1 MKKEIKEDK
10 IKVVG
15 KILKLGDIQNLSVKE
30 WPLITIDHINK
41 GGHYVFFDSGFIDS
55 SFLTTLNFQTQFGRE
70 VVCEIEK
77 KSNKKFLNMVKKIEK
92 ESPQKEIWR
101 WQNFLFEDKIIKT
114 INDSKKQ
121 FTNYQKIFKDDYLN
135 FKFEII

>member
-41 GGHYVFFDSGFIDS
+41 GGHYVFFDSGFIDP
-55 SFLTTLNFQTQFGRE
+55 FLTTLNFQTQFGRE
-70 VVCEIEK
+70 VVFEIEK

-92 ESPQKEIWR
+92 ESPHKEIWR